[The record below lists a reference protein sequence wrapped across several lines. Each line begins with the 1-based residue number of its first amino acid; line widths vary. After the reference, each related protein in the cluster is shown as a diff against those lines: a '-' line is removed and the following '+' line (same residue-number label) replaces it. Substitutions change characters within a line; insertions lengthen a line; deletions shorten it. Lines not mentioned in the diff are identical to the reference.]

1 MRFRRL
7 RAPSDSFPSVNWAVY
22 LHPLAMLG
30 IVGLGLWVFREG
42 LRLRRARMGQRAADR
57 RAHTRIAR
65 PLVVLIALGY
75 ASGLASMIWLRREVP
90 MASVHFWLASG
101 AALGLVGAGALG
113 LWLERRVSADVRAL
127 HLAAGSIGLLLA
139 LGAALAA
146 FAILP

>member
-1 MRFRRL
+1 
-7 RAPSDSFPSVNWAVY
+7 
-22 LHPLAMLG
+22 
-30 IVGLGLWVFREG
+30 
-42 LRLRRARMGQRAADR
+42 
-57 RAHTRIAR
+57 
-65 PLVVLIALGY
+65 
-75 ASGLASMIWLRREVP
+75 MIWLRREVP

-101 AALGLVGAGALG
+101 AALGLLGAGALG

>member
-1 MRFRRL
+1 M
-7 RAPSDSFPSVNWAVY
+7 Y

-30 IVGLGLWVFREG
+30 VVGLGVWVFREG
-42 LRLRRARMGQRAADR
+42 LRLRRARLAGRRAER

-65 PLVVLIALGY
+65 PFVLLLVLGY

-101 AALGLVGAGALG
+101 AALGLAAAGVLG
-113 LWLERRVSADVRAL
+113 LWLERRTPTEVRTL
-127 HLAAGSIGLLLA
+127 HLAAGGVGLLLA
-139 LGAALAA
+139 LGAVLAA